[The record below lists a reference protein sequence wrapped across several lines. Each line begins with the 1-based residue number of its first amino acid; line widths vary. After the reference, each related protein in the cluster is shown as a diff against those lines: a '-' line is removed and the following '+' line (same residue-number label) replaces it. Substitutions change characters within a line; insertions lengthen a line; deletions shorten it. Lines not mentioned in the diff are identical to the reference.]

1 MATIKPAVEDDHQRR
16 VDARHK
22 GLNGIDYIEVGDNP
36 RKLRVVFFLDAPD
49 ALEASHC
56 TIEGGERI
64 RAIRVLSVRESDGE
78 HEPEPQSAI
87 LTLDRVGDFSTY
99 TLVIKGVPGFDPHYM
114 RCAFSFW
121 VSEPKELDCV
131 SAPVSVTTARAEP
144 EIDYLSKDYVSFRQL
159 IINRLGLIMPEW
171 RESHEPDEGI
181 ALVEILAYVGD
192 YLSYYQDAVATEAYL
207 GTARR
212 RLSVRRHA
220 RLLDYVMHEG
230 CNARTWICIDSSADL
245 PPLAAADC
253 RFVTDC
259 HSLLP
264 DPSPVLSPQALAN
277 VPADVYQSFAPVD
290 SAPLLVRAAHSQIS
304 FYAWG
309 ASQYVL
315 PPGATA
321 ATLID
326 GWLDGG
332 PAKPK
337 PADAADPAGK
347 MGKPGEPGEPGG
359 QPGQP
364 AQNGKDATG
373 EPGQA
378 ASTHSQDESQGSAPK
393 PPQRMR
399 KLAHLKP
406 GDFLFIEEVCS
417 PITGLEED
425 ADPAHRQV
433 VRLTHVNPTIDPV
446 YEQPVVNIEWEQADA
461 LTFALVVAAIGPAP
475 ECRYLGPRRAYEAPR
490 DLMVARANVWLVDAG
505 TYVDEDVDDQVPAIV
520 ILQGCEDIGEPAQ
533 ADIVPGQFGPA
544 LQLAGLTFRVPPRAK
559 LPASALLSQ
568 DPREAGP
575 QIVLSSIPGLPDGSG
590 ALFSFNDLAAPQA
603 LLTRLKN
610 RDPATS
616 TLFDRLSHA
625 TRAAIRKYDGAT
637 PPPALVQMLRA
648 QLAAIVTPW
657 SVQPD
662 LLSSGPDDRDYVV
675 DIDDDGGTHLR
686 FGDGQNGMQ
695 PTAGTAFRIAYRVG
709 MGPQG
714 NVGAQTIIHLQCRS
728 IAALP
733 AIRRVWNPFPAVGGT
748 APQTLDDVRTN
759 APTAFLD
766 TIERAV
772 TADDYATLAMR
783 HPQVRRAAATLR
795 WTGIGYAARVAIAPY
810 GGEQVAQAVLNDVAR
825 FLERY
830 RRVGHTL
837 EVCAATYI
845 SLDIELEVHVAPDY
859 LRGHI
864 EVALLDAFGTGPAR
878 RAAQGLFAPDN
889 LNFGDDIYLSR
900 IVAAAQA
907 VEGVVRVVVMRFER
921 MFVPSHDALASGV
934 LPLASQE
941 IARLDNDPNFPEH
954 GRIRFRMRGGR

>member
-1 MATIKPAVEDDHQRR
+1 MATLKPALEDDRQRR

-22 GLNGIDYIEVGDNP
+22 GLNGIDYIEVGDDP

-56 TIEGGERI
+56 TIEGGERV
-64 RAIRVLSVRESDGE
+64 RAIRVLSVRESAGD
-78 HEPEPQSAI
+78 HEPEPRSAT
-87 LTLDRVGDFSTY
+87 LTLDRAGDFSTY
-99 TLVIKGVPGFDPHYM
+99 TLVIRGVAGFDPHYL
-114 RCAFSFW
+114 RCGFSFW

-131 SAPVSVTTARAEP
+131 SAPVSVIAARAEP
-144 EIDYLSKDYVSFRQL
+144 EIDYLSKDYASFRQL
-159 IINRLGLIMPEW
+159 IVNRLGLIMPEW
-171 RESHEPDEGI
+171 SESHEPDEGI

-220 RLLDYVMHEG
+220 RLLDYAMHEG

-264 DPSPVLSPQALAN
+264 DPSPVLSPAALEN
-277 VPADVYQSFAPVD
+277 VPADAYQAFAPAD
-290 SAPLLVRAAHSQIS
+290 SAPLLVRAAHSLIS

-321 ATLID
+321 ATLVD
-326 GWLDGG
+326 GWQDSG
-332 PAKPK
+332 AVKPK
-337 PADAADPAGK
+337 PGDPTVNTGD
-347 MGKPGEPGEPGG
+347 PGS
-359 QPGQP
+359 QPGQA
-364 AQNGKDATG
+364 AQNGKGVTG
-373 EPGQA
+373 EAGQHVFA
-378 ASTHSQDESQGSAPK
+378 HPREESHGNAPK

-406 GDFLFIEEVCS
+406 GAFLFIEEVCS

-433 VRLTHVNPTIDPV
+433 VRLTHVNPTIDPL
-446 YEQPVVNIEWEQADA
+446 YEQPVVNVEWEPADA

-475 ECRYLGPRRAYEAPR
+475 ECRYLGPRRAYAVSR
-490 DLMVARANVWLVDAG
+490 DIMVARANVWLIDAG
-505 TYVDEDVDDQVPAIV
+505 TYVEEDVEDQVPAIV
-520 ILQGCEDIGEPAQ
+520 ILQGCEDFGEPAQ
-533 ADIVPGQFGPA
+533 ADIVPGRFGPA
-544 LQLAGLTFRVPPRAK
+544 LQRSALTFRVPPGAS
-559 LPASALLSQ
+559 LPASALLAQ

-575 QIVLSSIPGLPDGSG
+575 QVVVSSIPGLPDGSG
-590 ALFSFNDLAAPQA
+590 ALFSFDDLAAPQA

-616 TLFDRLSHA
+616 ALLDRLSHA

-637 PPPALVQMLRA
+637 PPPALVQLLQA

-675 DIDDDGGTHLR
+675 DIDDDGRAQLR

-709 MGPQG
+709 TGPQG
-714 NVGAQTIIHLQCRS
+714 NVGAETIIHLQCRT

-733 AIRRVWNPFPAVGGT
+733 TIRRVWNPFPAVGGT

-783 HPQVRRAAATLR
+783 APQVRRAAASLR
-795 WTGIGYAARVAIAPY
+795 WTGTGYAARVAIAPY
-810 GGEQVAQAVLNDVAR
+810 GGEQVAIAMLNDVAR

-830 RRVGHTL
+830 RRVGHML
-837 EVCAATYI
+837 EVCAATYV
-845 SLDIELEVHVAPDY
+845 SLDIELEVHIAPDY
-859 LRGHI
+859 LRGHV
-864 EVALLDAFGTGPAR
+864 EAALLDAFGTGPAR
-878 RAAQGLFAPDN
+878 RAGLGLFAPDN
-889 LNFGDDIYLSR
+889 LGFGEDVYLSR

-921 MFVPSHDALASGV
+921 MFVPSHDALRSGV